1 MIPACWE
8 GTDTDSRPLPHLW
21 RCSAR
26 AFRPLRRVPLRRSS
40 TRANVRGTSRIVAI
54 GDVHGAYDNMVAVLR
69 SAGVIDKKKRW
80 SGGTT
85 HLVQTGDVLDRG
97 DKEREVMD
105 LLMKLEKQARKAG
118 GRVHALLGNHEIQN
132 FLGLFS
138 AVAPS
143 GFEAFRSRRDR
154 ELRAWYYELTLEDAA
169 GRAKAAGEEFD
180 KAAFKTQFDEDVVLG
195 YVERLDAIG
204 PKGRYGKWMR
214 AHPTVT
220 KIDDIVFLHGG
231 ISPAVAELSCPAV
244 NATVA
249 ADLSENL
256 QADTSGSP
264 EHADRATGWSALVP
278 GPRAGGRSDLSA
290 RSRAHPRAVGRS
302 RDRGGPYRNG
312 HRQDPISIRWPRVS
326 DRRRHAPLLRGEHCR
341 ARDHRRRRVRHLPG
355 PASDAAHLAG
365 RPRRGPLSGSPRT

>member
-1 MIPACWE
+1 MLGGDRHRLAAVAASLALLGASLSTAAP
-8 GTDTDSRPLPHLW
+8 
-21 RCSAR
+21 SAV
-26 AFRPLRRVPLRRSS
+26 AEEFDPCD
-40 TRANVRGTSRIVAI
+40 VRGTSRIVAI

-169 GRAKAAGEEFD
+169 GRAKAAGEECD

-256 QADTSGSP
+256 QAT
-264 EHADRATGWSALVP
+264 
-278 GPRAGGRSDLSA
+278 
-290 RSRAHPRAVGRS
+290 
-302 RDRGGPYRNG
+302 
-312 HRQDPISIRWPRVS
+312 RQDPLNTLTARPDGPLWYRGLAREDEATFLPDLERILELWGARAIVVGHTVTGTGRIRSRFDGRVFQIDVGMHRYYGGNIAALEITGEGVFAIYPDQRVMLHTWPE
-326 DRRRHAPLLRGEHCR
+326 GR
-341 ARDHRRRRVRHLPG
+341 A
-355 PASDAAHLAG
+355 AAH
-365 RPRRGPLSGSPRT
+365 